1 MAAHDGIGQIG
12 DRPGD
17 GVDTAGIAAA
27 IQLPAKPRT
36 RCSSG
41 AFLAARASRNAA
53 SGSPSSRSPGRIVNS
68 SRASSLGFVLSEARP
83 GERFALKGR
92 HLFAVYRW
100 VFEVEPDGPGQTRVR
115 SATWA
120 AFPGMHGQVYR
131 ALVIGTGT
139 HRVVVRRILR
149 RIARRAQVDADY
161 VDVLEVPISPDDAR
175 TAEQAFHD
183 ALGHARVDSDVSR
196 RGSTSTSCGSG

>member
-1 MAAHDGIGQIG
+1 M
-12 DRPGD
+12 
-17 GVDTAGIAAA
+17 
-27 IQLPAKPRT
+27 
-36 RCSSG
+36 
-41 AFLAARASRNAA
+41 
-53 SGSPSSRSPGRIVNS
+53 
-68 SRASSLGFVLSEARP
+68 
-83 GERFALKGR
+83 
-92 HLFAVYRW
+92 
-100 VFEVEPDGPGQTRVR
+100 FEVEPDGPGQTRVR

-183 ALGHARVDSDVSR
+183 ALGHAPRRLGRLASWIHQHVLRLRLAVSSASVVGACHR
-196 RGSTSTSCGSG
+196 LGG